1 MTSAPANHLS
11 ELRQTLDRYRAQLN
25 RFDERLRKLEG
36 RANNGNGG
44 GGAPRRRASLRRR
57 SAAGASSPADR
68 DLLNAIQD
76 GDARSVR
83 AALKAGA
90 NSNARDPN
98 GEPALVLA
106 ASRGGSPGLV
116 RLLLDAGAD
125 VNGADNSGTT
135 ALIACARDEDLA
147 SVKALVSRGADLNA
161 RNREGDTPLTNAA
174 IWGAARVVKYL
185 LAHGADPNLPDGLN
199 ISAAELAR
207 QKGHR
212 AIVAMLQTASE

>member
-1 MTSAPANHLS
+1 MTSAPANHLN
-11 ELRQTLDRYRAQLN
+11 ELRQSLDRYRAELN
-25 RFDERLRKLEG
+25 RFDQRLRKLEG
-36 RANNGNGG
+36 RPSG
-44 GGAPRRRASLRRR
+44 GGAPRGRASPRRR
-57 SAAGASSPADR
+57 PRAGAGSSADR

-90 NSNARDPN
+90 NPNVRDSD
-98 GEPALVLA
+98 GEPGLVLA
-106 ASRGGSPGLV
+106 AARGGSPTLV

-125 VNGADNSGTT
+125 VNAADESGTT

-147 SVKALVSRGADLNA
+147 SVKALVSRGADLNV

-185 LAHGADPNLPDGLN
+185 LAHGADRSLPDGLN
-199 ISAAELAR
+199 VSAAELAR

-212 AIVAMLQTASE
+212 AIVAMLRKASE